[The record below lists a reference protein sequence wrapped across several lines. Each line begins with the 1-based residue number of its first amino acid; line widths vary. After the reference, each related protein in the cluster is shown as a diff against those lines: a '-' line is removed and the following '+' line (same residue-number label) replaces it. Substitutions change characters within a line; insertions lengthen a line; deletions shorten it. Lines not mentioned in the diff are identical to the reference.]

1 MTQKRE
7 SIEFLLRDLKKASKL
22 LDGVASNSQPLE
34 TSIDRAKFVYRVGE
48 ILVSIFDLES
58 DLFDLEPTLTYDFLK
73 PSLDAIDLSDT
84 IEYLL
89 SSETEIR
96 QNVIRQLQSYMPDE
110 TAARFETSCKSGTG
124 YDFAR
129 TWWQQQQ
136 KPFLPVVRVYKNL
149 RHERRFMQYLS
160 AKVFEEE
167 FGVEI
172 WDSERNDLSLEI
184 ADRWFSDWL
193 KRSIV

>member
-22 LDGVASNSQPLE
+22 LDGVASNSRSLE
-34 TSIDRAKFVYRVGE
+34 TSINRSKFVYRVGE

-96 QNVIRQLQSYMPDE
+96 QNVIRQLQSHMPDE
-110 TAARFETSCKSGTG
+110 TADRFKTSCESGTG

-136 KPFLPVVRVYKNL
+136 KPFLPVIRVYKNL
-149 RHERRFMQYLS
+149 RHERRFMRYLS
-160 AKVFEEE
+160 AKVLEEE

-172 WDSERNDLSLEI
+172 WDGKRNDLSLEI